1 MKKILIAILGI
12 AVVGGGY
19 YLYNQNQTAKMTAMK
34 AMEAQKA
41 AEAKEEAEKVAA
53 LAKTKACFIYIGPTG
68 DFGWTYQHDQGRKQ
82 IEAELGDA
90 VETAFLESVPESAEA
105 QRPIENF
112 ARNGCDIIFTT
123 SFNYMDP
130 TNKAAKKHPNV
141 KFEHATGFKR
151 ESDNVST
158 YSSKFYQGRYVQGQ
172 IAAKMSK
179 TGVAGYIASFP
190 IPEVVRGINAF
201 ILGAQSVNPDFKLK
215 VVWVST
221 WFDPPKE
228 ADAAKAL
235 IDQGVDI
242 ITQHT
247 DSTAAMQVA
256 SDRGIKAFGQASDM
270 IKFGPKTQL
279 TAIIDDWGP
288 YYVERT
294 KAVIDGTWKQSD
306 TWRGMAEG
314 NVVMAPF
321 TNMPD
326 DVAAMATKTTADIT
340 SGAVEPFTGPIIKQD
355 GTVWLKAGEKSDIGT
370 LLGMNFYV
378 KGVDDKL
385 PN

>member
-1 MKKILIAILGI
+1 MKKTLF
-12 AVVGGGY
+12 
-19 YLYNQNQTAKMTAMK
+19 
-34 AMEAQKA
+34 
-41 AEAKEEAEKVAA
+41 A
-53 LAKTKACFIYIGPTG
+53 LAASCAVLTSNMAFGADGDKTKACFVYIGPTG
-68 DFGWTYQHDQGRKQ
+68 DFGWTYQHDQGRLAV
-82 IEAELGDA
+82 EAALGDK

-105 QRPIENF
+105 QRPIEAF
-112 ARNGCDIIFTT
+112 ARNGCNIIFTT

-130 TNKAAKKHPNV
+130 TNKAAKKHPKV
-141 KFEHATGFKR
+141 KFEHATGYKR
-151 ESDNVST
+151 ESPNVST

-190 IPEVVRGINAF
+190 IPEVVRGINSF
-201 ILGAQSVNPDFKLK
+201 ILGAQSINPDFSLK

-256 SDRGIKAFGQASDM
+256 AERGIKAFGQASDM
-270 IKFGPKTQL
+270 IKFGPETQL
-279 TAIIDDWGP
+279 TAIIDDWAP
-288 YYVERT
+288 YYIERV
-294 KAVIDGTWKQSD
+294 KAVVDGNWEQQD
-306 TWRGMAEG
+306 VWHGMDHGSVA
-314 NVVMAPF
+314 MAPF

-326 DVAAMATKTTADIT
+326 DVSALATKTTTAIT
-340 SGAVEPFTGPIIKQD
+340 DGSLEPFTGPITKQD
-355 GTVWLKAGEKSDIGT
+355 GTEWLKAGEKADIGT

-385 PN
+385 PQ

>member
-1 MKKILIAILGI
+1 MILKHSIRKTLATLAASGAALIA
-12 AVVGGGY
+12 A
-19 YLYNQNQTAKMTAMK
+19 AAMTPAM
-34 AMEAQKA
+34 ADGHG
-41 AEAKEEAEKVAA
+41 
-53 LAKTKACFIYIGPTG
+53 KTKACFVYIGPTG
-68 DFGWTYQHDQGRKQ
+68 DFGWTYQHDQGRLAV
-82 IEAELGDA
+82 EAEFGDK
-90 VETAFLESVPESAEA
+90 VETAYLENVPESAEA
-105 QRPIENF
+105 QRPIEAF
-112 ARNGCDIIFTT
+112 ARDGCNIIFTT

-130 TNKAAKKHPNV
+130 TNKAAKKFPDV
-141 KFEHATGFKR
+141 KFEHATGYKR
-151 ESDNVST
+151 ESANVST

-242 ITQHT
+242 VTQHT

-256 SDRGIKAFGQASDM
+256 AERNIKAFGQASDM

-279 TAIIDDWGP
+279 TSIIDDWAP
-288 YYVERT
+288 YYIERV
-294 KAVIDGTWKQSD
+294 KAVMDGTWEQQD
-306 TWRGMAEG
+306 VWHGMDHG
-314 NVVMAPF
+314 SVKMAPY

-326 DVAAMATKTTADIT
+326 DVAAMAAATEAKIKANEF
-340 SGAVEPFTGPIIKQD
+340 EPFTGPITKQD
-355 GTVWLKAGEKSDIGT
+355 GTLWLKDGEKADLGT

-385 PN
+385 PQ